1 MSKLK
6 IPPLATDCFYPVRK
20 SDSTGF
26 ARLLRWWAVVVCAL
40 LAVGVAVVVCALL
53 AVGVTGSLVGIIVS
67 LLLAV
72 RIVGS
77 VWVAVIVCGRRLF
90 SHSRGTNDAR
100 NKKSGPTTAKKKSG
114 ITALTFILR

>member
-26 ARLLRWWAVVVCAL
+26 ARLCRWWAVVVCS
-40 LAVGVAVVVCALL
+40 LL
-53 AVGVTGSLVGIIVS
+53 AVGVTGSLVGIIVR
-67 LLLAV
+67 LLLAAGV
-72 RIVGS
+72 TVVVYSLLAVG
-77 VWVAVIVCGRRLF
+77 VAVIVCGRRLF
-90 SHSRGTNDAR
+90 SHSRGTNDTR
-100 NKKSGPTTAKKKSG
+100 NKKSGLTTAKKKSG